1 MLYTL
6 PDGKKVKLENIL
18 RISQVRDQGSDS
30 NSIGYSK
37 MTFTIHLKRR
47 EEIDVS
53 QQYHFSDWA
62 EAKVKLLHTR
72 EDLMAKW
79 KEIGGGN
86 DED

>member
-6 PDGKKVKLENIL
+6 PDGRIVKLEDIL
-18 RISQVRDQGSDS
+18 RVSQVRDQGSDS

-37 MTFTIHLKRR
+37 MSFTIHLKKR
-47 EEIDVS
+47 EEIEVS
-53 QQYHFSDWA
+53 KQYHFSDWA
-62 EAKVKLLHTR
+62 EAKIQLVHTR

-86 DED
+86 AED